1 MKQVGLLPFDFP
13 FGRRPLVQGE
23 DNVFLPSQGCPGLS
37 AGGPSGRFYAGVS
50 LLPKVRLNIFDAQL
64 PEVLELR
71 VREAQKAEK
80 TVCELTD
87 EIL

>member
-1 MKQVGLLPFDFP
+1 MSSFP
-13 FGRRPLVQGE
+13 GR
-23 DNVFLPSQGCPGLS
+23 CPGLS
-37 AGGPSGRFYAGVS
+37 AGDPSGRFYAGVS

>member
-1 MKQVGLLPFDFP
+1 MNCALKGGLKRL
-13 FGRRPLVQGE
+13 GL
-23 DNVFLPSQGCPGLS
+23 FL
-37 AGGPSGRFYAGVS
+37 
-50 LLPKVRLNIFDAQL
+50 RLNIFDTQL

-80 TVCELTD
+80 TVYELTD

>member
-1 MKQVGLLPFDFP
+1 MF
-13 FGRRPLVQGE
+13 
-23 DNVFLPSQGCPGLS
+23 VFLPRAMPWAKCWWPFR
-37 AGGPSGRFYAGVS
+37 RFYAGVS

>member
-1 MKQVGLLPFDFP
+1 MEQGSRLVPNTCLVL
-13 FGRRPLVQGE
+13 GRRSFGTKSHI
-23 DNVFLPSQGCPGLS
+23 VFSRRKLPK
-37 AGGPSGRFYAGVS
+37 
-50 LLPKVRLNIFDAQL
+50 LPKVRLNIFDAQL